1 MGEPRTLRC
10 KEFVAEDA
18 QGVDRGGFAAE
29 DEGAERDGVETGGE
43 GVRHFFGREV
53 ALGADGPGGAAEWLA
68 RRGGAT
74 SGKDGVER
82 ARAGVEAGD

>member
-1 MGEPRTLRC
+1 M
-10 KEFVAEDA
+10 
-18 QGVDRGGFAAE
+18 
-29 DEGAERDGVETGGE
+29 ETGGE

-53 ALGADGPGGAAEWLA
+53 ALGADGPGGAAERLA